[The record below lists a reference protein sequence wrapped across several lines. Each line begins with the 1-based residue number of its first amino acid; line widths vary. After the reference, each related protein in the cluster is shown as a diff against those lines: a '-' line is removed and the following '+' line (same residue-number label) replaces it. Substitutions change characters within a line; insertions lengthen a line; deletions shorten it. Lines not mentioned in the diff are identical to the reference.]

1 MTSAAQTSPQRL
13 TAAEAYLIGATFVA
27 ANGPWHA
34 RRRERDER
42 AFLFDSDLNL
52 IAEFER
58 EDWEWA
64 LSSGG
69 GDPVRAARQCGLTD
83 VPAGAKALWGRSADE
98 AKSTYRRWQ
107 RRR

>member
-1 MTSAAQTSPQRL
+1 MR
-13 TAAEAYLIGATFVA
+13 G
-27 ANGPWHA
+27 
-34 RRRERDER
+34 ER
-42 AFLFDSDLNL
+42 AFLFDSELRL

-64 LSSGG
+64 LSSVG

-83 VPAGAKALWGRSADE
+83 VPAGSKALWGRSADE
-98 AKSTYRRWQ
+98 AMNTYCRWQ

>member
-1 MTSAAQTSPQRL
+1 MGKRLSPREQR
-13 TAAEAYLIGATFVA
+13 
-27 ANGPWHA
+27 A
-34 RRRERDER
+34 RRRERNER
-42 AFLFDSDLNL
+42 AFLFDSELNL
-52 IAEFER
+52 VAEFER
-58 EDWEWA
+58 EEWEWA

-98 AKSTYRRWQ
+98 ARSTYRRWQ

>member
-1 MTSAAQTSPQRL
+1 VAKRLSPREQR
-13 TAAEAYLIGATFVA
+13 
-27 ANGPWHA
+27 A
-34 RRRERDER
+34 RRRERGER
-42 AFLFDSDLNL
+42 AFLFDSGFSL

-58 EDWEWA
+58 DGWEWA
-64 LSSGG
+64 LSSCG

-98 AKSTYRRWQ
+98 ARSTYRRWQ